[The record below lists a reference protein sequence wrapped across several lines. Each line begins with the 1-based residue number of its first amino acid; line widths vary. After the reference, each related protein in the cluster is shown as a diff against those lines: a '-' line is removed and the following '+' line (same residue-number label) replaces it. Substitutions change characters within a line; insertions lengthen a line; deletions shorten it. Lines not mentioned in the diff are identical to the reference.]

1 MHHCNSSFL
10 ILCVYFLNYIV
21 LSLSLYRLIETFEDL
36 ASTLAQRNDTNTTG
50 NVTVVLNSSGNNSAV
65 VIERVH

>member
-1 MHHCNSSFL
+1 MHHCNSSL
-10 ILCVYFLNYIV
+10 LTLCVHFLNYIV
-21 LSLSLYRLIETFEDL
+21 LSLYRLIETLEDL